1 MLIAPLVL
9 AAALIQQPAGDAP
22 APDLA
27 VIDARLGDC
36 SADFTVSDADGA
48 PIYAATIHV
57 RIRYGFMGIK
67 RMDLEVGTNSDG
79 KARVAGLPEKSRPL
93 LYDVWK
99 DDLKTTVQQD
109 VERTCAATF
118 DVSLK

>member
-1 MLIAPLVL
+1 MLVATLVL
-9 AAALIQQPAGDAP
+9 VAALVQQPAGDAP
-22 APDLA
+22 PDLA

-36 SADFTVSDADGA
+36 SADFTVSAADAT